1 MIDINSHTP
10 GDWEVK
16 EVMGQLFI
24 AAKPYEG
31 HPYYN
36 RTRTIEIM
44 SDEEYPTKVA
54 DAYLIAQ
61 AAALV
66 RILQEALAESG
77 CDGDLCAHRWHE
89 EARAVIGR
97 TKVPGKV

>member
-54 DAYLIAQ
+54 DVYLIAQ
-61 AAALV
+61 APALV